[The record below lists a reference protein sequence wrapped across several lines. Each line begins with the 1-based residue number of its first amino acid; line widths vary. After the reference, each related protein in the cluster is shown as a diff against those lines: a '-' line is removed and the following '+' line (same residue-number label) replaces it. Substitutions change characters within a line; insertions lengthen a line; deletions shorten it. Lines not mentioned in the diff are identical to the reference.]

1 MCATRQR
8 SRLASDEGNFR
19 HIRAVEKLA
28 AEMIIRI
35 CPGLHFVDMALF
47 INFASILHV
56 FNISPPVDGNGA
68 VLPLEAEFAE
78 TSTNS

>member
-8 SRLASDEGNFR
+8 SRLASDEGTFTYIF
-19 HIRAVEKLA
+19 HEPI
-28 AEMIIRI
+28 AEIMIRI

-56 FNISPPVDGNGA
+56 FNIGPPEDENGV
-68 VLPLEAEFAE
+68 VLPLQAEFAE

>member
-1 MCATRQR
+1 MCATRQP
-8 SRLASDEGNFR
+8 SRLASDEGTFT
-19 HIRAVEKLA
+19 HLVEELV

-35 CPGLHFVDMALF
+35 CPGLHFVDMTLF

-56 FNISPPVDGNGA
+56 FNIGPPVDENDA
-68 VLPLEAEFAE
+68 VLPLKAEFAE